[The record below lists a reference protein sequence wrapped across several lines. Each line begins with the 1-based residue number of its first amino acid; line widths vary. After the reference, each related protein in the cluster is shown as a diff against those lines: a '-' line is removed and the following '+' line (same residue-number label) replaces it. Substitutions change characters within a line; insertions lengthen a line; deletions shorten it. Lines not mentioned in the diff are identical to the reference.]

1 MKSHAHTAGSPRHPL
16 PVLVGRADFVWVPTS
31 PTRDLRVNPN
41 LSKRVAL
48 HQGLSLILTIEANK
62 QHFWHIMLYYFKK
75 GKNETE
81 MKKKKD
87 LCSAG
92 RRCRVW
98 LNVSKV
104 VCKVSCCRLLAGQC
118 STVGQTGWSWRRS
131 DWDINW
137 EQSTLYHVGDGRHTQ
152 ISKSIKL
159 LVKMKKVSFI
169 LWKKTKWPF

>member
-81 MKKKKD
+81 MKKKKI
-87 LCSAG
+87 CAVQG
-92 RRCRVW
+92 EGA
-98 LNVSKV
+98 VS
-104 VCKVSCCRLLAGQC
+104 
-118 STVGQTGWSWRRS
+118 
-131 DWDINW
+131 D
-137 EQSTLYHVGDGRHTQ
+137 
-152 ISKSIKL
+152 
-159 LVKMKKVSFI
+159 
-169 LWKKTKWPF
+169 

>member
-1 MKSHAHTAGSPRHPL
+1 MSFETFLLDCIVTAVISVCIKRKH
-16 PVLVGRADFVWVPTS
+16 
-31 PTRDLRVNPN
+31 
-41 LSKRVAL
+41 LSKLVNFCVA
-48 HQGLSLILTIEANK
+48 ILTLKMEENT